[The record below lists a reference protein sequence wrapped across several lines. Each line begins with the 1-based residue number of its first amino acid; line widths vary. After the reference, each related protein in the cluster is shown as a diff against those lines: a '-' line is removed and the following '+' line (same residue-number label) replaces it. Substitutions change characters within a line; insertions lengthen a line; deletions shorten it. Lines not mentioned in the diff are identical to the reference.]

1 MNFPHRISVATLFAG
16 AALFG
21 AATAHADSHVNWAL
35 SVGVPIAPV
44 YVAPQPVYVEPAPV
58 YVAPM
63 VVRPAP
69 VVRVQNY
76 YAPPAVVVEE
86 DVRYGYRG
94 HDSGYWK
101 HHHPH
106 HGGEHGDHGHGR
118 GHEHG
123 R

>member
-1 MNFPHRISVATLFAG
+1 MKIPHRFSIVTVLSG
-16 AALFG
+16 AALLFG
-21 AATAHADSHVNWAL
+21 AANAQADSHVNWAL

-58 YVAPM
+58 VVAPV

-69 VVRVQNY
+69 VVRVQSY
-76 YAPPAVVVEE
+76 YAPPVVVE

-94 HDSGYWK
+94 HDHGYWK
-101 HHHPH
+101 HHHPG
-106 HGGEHGDHGHGR
+106 HGGEHGHGH